1 VGGTLV
7 TTAAEDADRSRS
19 HPRHRLDAVI
29 HAPVRFSI
37 MATLAAA
44 DSAEFSFVRDTVEMS
59 DSVLSKQVAALEQA
73 GYVAVRKGYV
83 GKRPRTWLSITPA
96 GRRAFEEHVSALVAI
111 AGRADPPA

>member
-1 VGGTLV
+1 M
-7 TTAAEDADRSRS
+7 TAGAEEASQSRG
-19 HPRHRLDAVI
+19 HPRHRLDGVI
-29 HAPVRFSI
+29 HAPMRFSI

-96 GRRAFEEHVSALVAI
+96 GRVAFEAHVAALVAI
-111 AGRADPPA
+111 AGGGTV